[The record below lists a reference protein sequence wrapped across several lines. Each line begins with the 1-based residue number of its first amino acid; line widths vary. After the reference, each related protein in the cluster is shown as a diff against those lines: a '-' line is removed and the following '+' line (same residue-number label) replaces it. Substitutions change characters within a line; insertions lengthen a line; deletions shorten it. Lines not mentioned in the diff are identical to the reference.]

1 MFLPCAYYYFIFL
14 LPRKMERKGEHRGT
28 AAPFS
33 AHMQSLQCGMH
44 AVLSLPVSRTMPSHC
59 TGAPSRATR
68 LAHWHPLHRT
78 FLLPAPCF
86 ASSCAAQHT
95 LAAVLANKQPSFHCV
110 AGGLAILICCTV
122 QGSTFSQGPSMPLHG
137 GGRRRR

>member
-44 AVLSLPVSRTMPSHC
+44 AVLSRRLSCDALSLSLALGPLLVLRAWPTGIHC
-59 TGAPSRATR
+59 VVVHLYRQHLWFAFA
-68 LAHWHPLHRT
+68 LAHK
-78 FLLPAPCF
+78 
-86 ASSCAAQHT
+86 T
-95 LAAVLANKQPSFHCV
+95 LAAVLAKRLVPLLGSKKKTPRSTASLHALPS
-110 AGGLAILICCTV
+110 
-122 QGSTFSQGPSMPLHG
+122 
-137 GGRRRR
+137 